1 MLNEYG
7 GTWDL
12 QDLHEAEDSDT
23 VFTSENGDK
32 VVKEP
37 CGPRDFGEEEEDAL
51 EDDEEMVD
59 DREHVTTGLKRNTV
73 VIRPS

>member
-1 MLNEYG
+1 ML
-7 GTWDL
+7 
-12 QDLHEAEDSDT
+12 
-23 VFTSENGDK
+23 TSENGDK

-37 CGPRDFGEEEEDAL
+37 CWPRDFGEEEEDAL

-73 VIRPS
+73 VIRPSQRKKQ